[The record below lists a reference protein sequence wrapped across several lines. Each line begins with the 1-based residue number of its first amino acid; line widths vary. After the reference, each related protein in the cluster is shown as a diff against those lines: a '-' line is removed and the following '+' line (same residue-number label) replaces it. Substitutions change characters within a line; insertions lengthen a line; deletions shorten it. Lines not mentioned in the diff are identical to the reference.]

1 MIYSF
6 RSKAVELF
14 WTSGQSYKLPVDN
27 AARLRRQLLALD
39 AASRPEDMNLPGFKF
54 HGLNSKPKRW
64 SVWVTG
70 NYRLTFGWQDGNAVD
85 VDVEDY
91 H

>member
-14 WTSGQSYKLPVDN
+14 WTSGQSHKLPVDN

-39 AASRPEDMNLPGFKF
+39 AASRPEDINLPGFKF

-85 VDVEDY
+85 VDVVDY